1 MGLLAQLDYGQLP
14 NAANIDPSYQSQYYD
29 PDNAYTIPY
38 TNTVPVIVYDPQA
51 GGL

>member
-29 PDNAYTIPY
+29 PDNAYTTP
-38 TNTVPVIVYDPQA
+38 TPTPCR
-51 GGL
+51 